1 MPRNNKSDK
10 ETYTQEQFEED
21 LNELEALIEQSQSS
35 NNNNNQSGGKKT
47 HTGELRHFKL
57 VTVDGKEVD
66 LDCTANIKD
75 HQTPLSAAK
84 KLLRSYCR
92 AHKLKE
98 ANRLKVDIEFTIRE
112 TNRGSKNKIYGP
124 YSGKYRKYTPA
135 EMKKAQA
142 AGITFHMK
150 PEVKLIKDKKNKKAK
165 KQSGGAKM

>member
-1 MPRNNKSDK
+1 MPKTNSQDI
-10 ETYTQEQFEED
+10 YTQEEFEQD
-21 LNELEALIEQSQSS
+21 LTELESLIQQSQSS
-35 NNNNNQSGGKKT
+35 NVQSGGAKEYD
-47 HTGELRHFKL
+47 GEYRHFKL
-57 VTVDGKEVD
+57 VTVDGKEVN

-112 TNRGSKNKIYGP
+112 TNRGSKPKIYGP

-142 AGITFHMK
+142 SGITFHMK
-150 PEVKLIKDKKNKKAK
+150 PEVKLIRKNKKNL
-165 KQSGGAKM
+165 KQSGGYNM

>member
-1 MPRNNKSDK
+1 MPKNNQSKEE
-10 ETYTQEQFEED
+10 ETYTQEQFEND
-21 LNELEALIEQSQSS
+21 LEELEALIEQSQET
-35 NNNNNQSGGKKT
+35 NQSGGKKT

-66 LDCTANIKD
+66 LDATANIKE

-98 ANRLKVDIEFTIRE
+98 ASRLKVDIEFTIRE

-142 AGITFHMK
+142 SGITFHMK
-150 PEVKLIKDKKNKKAK
+150 PEVKIIKSKKMK
-165 KQSGGAKM
+165 GGSKM

>member
-1 MPRNNKSDK
+1 MPKNNQSKEE
-10 ETYTQEQFEED
+10 ETYTQEQFEND
-21 LNELEALIEQSQSS
+21 LEELEALIEQSQET
-35 NNNNNQSGGKKT
+35 NQSGGKKT

-66 LDCTANIKD
+66 LDATANIKE

-142 AGITFHMK
+142 SGITFHMK
-150 PEVKLIKDKKNKKAK
+150 PEVKIIKAK
-165 KQSGGAKM
+165 KMKGGAKM